1 MRRATSRDEYEY
13 YAKILHDEE
22 YGRAM
27 GMLDHY
33 SVAPWNNLDANKQ
46 VAKAIRD
53 PETPL
58 SFLKNADKKLLLI
71 GEIA

>member
-13 YAKILHDEE
+13 YAKVLHEEE
-22 YGRAM
+22 YGRGFFGDSFSM
-27 GMLDHY
+27 P
-33 SVAPWNNLDANKQ
+33 VAVKKQ
-46 VAKAIRD
+46 EPCSD